1 MSICKLIDFKTLK
14 DERGSLIALE
24 QGQDIPFEIKR
35 FYYIFNISKGFER
48 GFHAHSN
55 LKQMAIAVSGKCM
68 FLIDNGIKKEE
79 MYLDNPNKGLFID
92 GLIWREIKEFSEDC
106 VLVVLANDHYKEKD
120 YIRDYKEFIKKINLY
135 NN

>member
-1 MSICKLIDFKTLK
+1 MSIHKLIDFKTLK

-24 QGQDIPFEIKR
+24 QGHDIPFEIKR
-35 FYYIFNISKGFER
+35 FYYIFNTSKEIPR
-48 GFHAHSN
+48 GFHAHRT

-79 MYLDNPNKGLFID
+79 IYLDNPNKGLFID

-120 YIRDYKEFIKKINLY
+120 YIRDYKEFIKKVNLK
-135 NN
+135 